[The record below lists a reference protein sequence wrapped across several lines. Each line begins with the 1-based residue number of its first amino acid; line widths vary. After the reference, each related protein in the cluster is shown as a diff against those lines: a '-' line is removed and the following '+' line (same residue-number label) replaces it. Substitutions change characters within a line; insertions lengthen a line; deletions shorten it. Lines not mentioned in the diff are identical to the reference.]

1 MGQMDLSEEEPLS
14 DLEQFWA
21 NIFSGEAPLIKAA
34 WATLTV
40 EERAAVRA
48 HLLRIQAD
56 PERLAEQREAAAI
69 ALRVIAEH

>member
-1 MGQMDLSEEEPLS
+1 MGQMDLSEEPLS

-21 NIFSGEAPLIKAA
+21 NIFSGEATLITAA
-34 WATLTV
+34 WMTLTS
-40 EERAAVRA
+40 EERVAVRA

-69 ALRVIAEH
+69 ALRVIAEL

>member
-1 MGQMDLSEEEPLS
+1 MGQLELSEEPLS

-21 NIFSGEAPLIKAA
+21 NIFSGEATLIRAA
-34 WATLTV
+34 WATLAG

-69 ALRVIAEH
+69 ALRVIAAL